1 MTLFGSQTVP
11 AHGLLVVPGNAA
23 AFVVQDAKRE
33 PGFCMA
39 LFGSK
44 TNPADGFLKI
54 LGHPPAV
61 KVTDGEIEL
70 GLGIALFGGQT
81 VSVCGAR
88 VVAAFLRVRRQGAA
102 RHRQ

>member
-1 MTLFGSQTVP
+1 M
-11 AHGLLVVPGNAA
+11 
-23 AFVVQDAKRE
+23 
-33 PGFCMA
+33 
-39 LFGSK
+39 
-44 TNPADGFLKI
+44 I

-70 GLGIALFGGQT
+70 GLDIALFGGQT